1 MSNPYTQE
9 ERERIA
15 DDIGDEILRE
25 RPDIVDD
32 SPEYEELFNKK
43 WEQWEYENN
52 NPALS
57 AYERNR

>member
-15 DDIGDEILRE
+15 DDIGDESFRE
-25 RPDIVDD
+25 RPDSVDD
-32 SPEYEELFNKK
+32 SPEYEELFNEK
-43 WEQWEYENN
+43 WEQWENENN

-57 AYERNR
+57 VYERNR

>member
-1 MSNPYTQE
+1 MSNPYTQA

-25 RPDIVDD
+25 HPDFVDD
-32 SPEYEELFNKK
+32 SPEYEELFNEN
-43 WEQWEYENN
+43 WEQWDYENN

>member
-1 MSNPYTQE
+1 MSNPYTQA

-43 WEQWEYENN
+43 WEQWQYENN